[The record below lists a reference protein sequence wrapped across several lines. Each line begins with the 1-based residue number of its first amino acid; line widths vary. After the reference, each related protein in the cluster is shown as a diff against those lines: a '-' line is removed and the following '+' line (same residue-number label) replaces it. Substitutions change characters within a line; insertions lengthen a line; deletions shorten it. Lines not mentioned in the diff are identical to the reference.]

1 MTVLSSPFIWMHCF
15 CYMSVF
21 CAKTSSVDWGQ
32 LYLMEDRQH
41 SQYVGKDFDWP
52 SFTTTNVLKCFFC
65 LSLQSG
71 SAFTS
76 SVESGGFFGGI
87 LAGYFADAA
96 FKRRQ
101 KQLQRDPTPQPF
113 NPRLPVALIFMI
125 GVAIS
130 LHLLYFT
137 VTPNS
142 SQLQITLI
150 GFLLGASLYGPIAI
164 FGVVATEAA
173 PVALSGTAHAI
184 VALAANSKTFIAHDV
199 VS

>member
-1 MTVLSSPFIWMHCF
+1 M
-15 CYMSVF
+15 F
-21 CAKTSSVDWGQ
+21 CAKTSAVDWGQ
-32 LYLMEDRQH
+32 LYLMEDHQH
-41 SQYVGKDFDWP
+41 SQYV
-52 SFTTTNVLKCFFC
+52 
-65 LSLQSG
+65 G

-87 LAGYFADAA
+87 LAGYVADAA

-101 KQLQRDPTPQPF
+101 KELESQGATPRPW
-113 NPRLPVALIFMI
+113 NPRMPVALVFMI
-125 GVAIS
+125 FVAVG

-137 VTPNS
+137 VDSTS
-142 SQLQITLI
+142 SQLWITTV

-184 VALAANSKTFIAHDV
+184 VALAANSEFV
-199 VS
+199 VCICLRSYSSLTH